1 MSIHWFWKRDGY
13 PGIKSPQIL
22 REDCTQFSYDLKN
35 NPKSN
40 FPLLLIPVSAIYIVY
55 FTTKLLERVIYS
67 GYRHFFTFCLLSST
81 HIYLASAL
89 FLHLITL
96 SLSRVLEITHLVF
109 PIILWSYLISLSH
122 ELLVLFLILWQ
133 CGWGFC
139 PWSSYYTPLIHN
151 YGFNQNL
158 YFVDSQIDYSVQ
170 TVPLNS
176 KSLFNY

>member
-1 MSIHWFWKRDGY
+1 MRGY
-13 PGIKSPQIL
+13 RQAISKYYTILQKGFEHPLILEEGWVSWNQIPTDTKGRL
-22 REDCTQFSYDLKN
+22 YAILYDLKN

-55 FTTKLLERVIYS
+55 FTTELLERVIYS

-96 SLSRVLEITHLVF
+96 SFSWVLEITHLVF

-122 ELLVLFLILWQ
+122 ELLVLFLIL
-133 CGWGFC
+133 
-139 PWSSYYTPLIHN
+139 
-151 YGFNQNL
+151 
-158 YFVDSQIDYSVQ
+158 
-170 TVPLNS
+170 
-176 KSLFNY
+176 